1 MGFYLLGFPSVVRE
15 LSVFYV
21 VVYQDSPVWSGFDFF
36 LESFVRFVVSF
47 MNGLIGDSC
56 GGHCP
61 PSPDGWL
68 ARGWLIVELAIGFV
82 INILGFSLGSAL
94 CYDCAD
100 ARRIILLKVG
110 YLAWEVYDGLL
121 YSFYWYYP
129 SY

>member
-1 MGFYLLGFPSVVRE
+1 MGFPSFSGE
-15 LSVFYV
+15 LAFFYINN
-21 VVYQDSPVWSGFDFF
+21 YWGSPVLSGLEFF
-36 LESFVRFVVSF
+36 LEGFVRFIASF
-47 MNGLIGDSC
+47 MNGPFGAGC
-56 GGHCP
+56 GGRCP